1 MKTKTTSVSLLLAIL
16 GGPLLVALNTS
27 CMGPANRAQVRQE
40 TRVESRVD
48 NRVDHRQERRRG
60 W

>member
-1 MKTKTTSVSLLLAIL
+1 MKSKNISLTLLIAL
-16 GGPLLVALNTS
+16 VGGPILAVLNTS
-27 CMGPANRAQVRQE
+27 CMGPAGRSQVRQE
-40 TRVESRVD
+40 TRVE

>member
-1 MKTKTTSVSLLLAIL
+1 MKTKSISLTLLLAII
-16 GGPLLVALNTS
+16 GGPVLMALNTS
-27 CMGPANRAQVRQE
+27 CVGPADRSQIRQE

-48 NRVDHRQERRRG
+48 NRVDNRQERRRG